1 VHKRDSETSTRQET
15 IMSTI
20 ITHFDESLSSSAPA
34 KRALGRLKL
43 LADLRSAWDAAG
55 EGFAAARR
63 YQELTRRGMSHE
75 QAASKVFFEHYAGR

>member
-1 VHKRDSETSTRQET
+1 
-15 IMSTI
+15 MSTTV
-20 ITHFDESLSSSAPA
+20 THFHESLSSFAPA
-34 KRALGRLKL
+34 KRALQRRNL
-43 LADLRSAWDAAG
+43 LTDLRAVWDAAG